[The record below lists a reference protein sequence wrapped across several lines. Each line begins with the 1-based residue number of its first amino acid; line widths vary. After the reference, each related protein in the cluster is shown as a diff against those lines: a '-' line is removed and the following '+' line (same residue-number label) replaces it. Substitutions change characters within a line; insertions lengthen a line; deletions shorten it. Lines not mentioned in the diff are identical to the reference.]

1 MLQHGHYTRRVK
13 EKEEEIKIYRYICP
27 KCGKTT
33 AILPDFLLPY
43 KQYSVNEIESVIDDA
58 ETTRVSDI
66 DTKAS
71 ESTVYRW
78 IKEMNQKIEEWISL
92 LKAHLFKIENKI
104 ISELNLKGLTLIDQL
119 EAVTEELP
127 KIRYSGNKLGH
138 AAIYISN
145 IYNYFTS
152 KRIST

>member
-1 MLQHGHYTRRVK
+1 MLQHGHYMRRIK

-43 KQYSVNEIESVIDDA
+43 KQYSVNEIELVIVGA

-66 DTKAS
+66 NTEAS

-78 IKEMNQKIEEWISL
+78 IKEMNKKMDEWISL
-92 LKAHLFKIENKI
+92 LKAHLLKIENKI
-104 ISELNLKGLTLIDQL
+104 ISEITFKGLTLIDQL

-127 KIRYSGNKLGH
+127 KIRYSGKKLGH

-145 IYNYFTS
+145 IYNYFAS